1 MRKLH
6 MFFIISITSLVI
18 ILNNVF
24 ILNNKNIKI
33 LFDNRKFILYFPLV
47 KKMF

>member
-1 MRKLH
+1 MRKINFII
-6 MFFIISITSLVI
+6 FFIISITILVI

-33 LFDNRKFILYFPLV
+33 LFDNRN
-47 KKMF
+47 